1 MKFKALIL
9 VCVTV
14 VVVFCSTHNFSF
26 ALSKTP
32 EVVSSSDFSVSIGV
46 ISMRKI
52 FTTCKRNQQYKQQA
66 QAEQQQI
73 VAEMTKLQKEIEADE
88 ATLQAGIKPDSSD
101 YMNMMKTIL
110 EKRGRYEAMKQ
121 FYQQQINAKD
131 RVWTKKLYT
140 DVIQITEGIA
150 KSKGLDLVV
159 AEDELELDNVTGD
172 EFMLRIRLHKVV
184 YSGGCEDITDEVMA
198 KLDAE

>member
-1 MKFKALIL
+1 MKFKTLIL

-14 VVVFCSTHNFSF
+14 VVVFCSTHKFSF
-26 ALSKTP
+26 AESKTP
-32 EVVSSSDFSVSIGV
+32 EVVSPSDSGVSIGV
-46 ISMRKI
+46 ISIRKI

-101 YMNMMKTIL
+101 YMNMTKTIL

-121 FYQQQINAKD
+121 FYPLQISAKD
-131 RVWTKKLYT
+131 REWTKKLYM
-140 DVIQITEGIA
+140 DVMQITEGIA
-150 KSKGLDLVV
+150 KPKGLDLVV
-159 AEDELELDNVTGD
+159 AEDELELDNVAGD
-172 EFMLRIRLHKVV
+172 EFMLRIRMHKVV
-184 YSGGCEDITDEVMA
+184 YSGGCEDITNEVLA